1 MHAEPGPPGSHLQQE
16 ESSSW
21 PSPRWWLGGR
31 GHQGGLPTGEQG
43 CSPPGLSPLSQGK
56 AGFSGAFGSEPPDC
70 RGAGSSRPL
79 WTAFKSSRTTSPWH
93 PRLAV
98 GVEVGVQAPGSHCHT
113 TGGLRASEH
122 RVVRVAQLGKCRK
135 LASCWPV
142 PAQPCWCRWA
152 RKLAVGGA
160 RTRTAQ
166 EGACAAVA
174 PRGFAVRFQEWSGLG
189 WWRSCSCA
197 RQVADGEEG
206 RQGWQHGHVGP
217 CLLPVGAVRPWVQHS
232 DPVVSWSGS
241 ALQRAQVS
249 GVPRAQQEGLRLG
262 ERGAGPGSPRPQRSP
277 GCEGPAWGRIAV
289 LLRPRFHPRKPAG

>member
-31 GHQGGLPTGEQG
+31 GHQGGLPTGERG

-98 GVEVGVQAPGSHCHT
+98 GGEVGVQAPGSHCHT

-122 RVVRVAQLGKCRK
+122 RVVRVAQLGKCRR
-135 LASCWPV
+135 L
-142 PAQPCWCRWA
+142 R
-152 RKLAVGGA
+152 
-160 RTRTAQ
+160 
-166 EGACAAVA
+166 
-174 PRGFAVRFQEWSGLG
+174 
-189 WWRSCSCA
+189 
-197 RQVADGEEG
+197 
-206 RQGWQHGHVGP
+206 
-217 CLLPVGAVRPWVQHS
+217 PVGRSQLSLA
-232 DPVVSWSGS
+232 G
-241 ALQRAQVS
+241 A
-249 GVPRAQQEGLRLG
+249 
-262 ERGAGPGSPRPQRSP
+262 AGPGSRRLAGPGRGRHRRALVPRWPRGALPSVSRSGAGLAGGVPAPVP
-277 GCEGPAWGRIAV
+277 GR
-289 LLRPRFHPRKPAG
+289 

>member
-1 MHAEPGPPGSHLQQE
+1 MSHSLGNAAGCVLLAGPSSALLVPLGQE
-16 ESSSW
+16 A
-21 PSPRWWLGGR
+21 GGWR
-31 GHQGGLPTGEQG
+31 
-43 CSPPGLSPLSQGK
+43 
-56 AGFSGAFGSEPPDC
+56 
-70 RGAGSSRPL
+70 
-79 WTAFKSSRTTSPWH
+79 
-93 PRLAV
+93 
-98 GVEVGVQAPGSHCHT
+98 
-113 TGGLRASEH
+113 
-122 RVVRVAQLGKCRK
+122 
-135 LASCWPV
+135 
-142 PAQPCWCRWA
+142 
-152 RKLAVGGA
+152 A

-217 CLLPVGAVRPWVQHS
+217 CLLPVGAVRLWVQHS

-241 ALQRAQVS
+241 VLQRAQVS

-262 ERGAGPGSPRPQRSP
+262 ERGAGHGSPRPQRSP

-289 LLRPRFHPRKPAG
+289 LLRPRFHPREPAG